1 MVWLYFSLLCLT
13 KSSRNPSSAST
24 RLLFTPLPGAAFP
37 AREHTDKIRDVYDG
51 VGSLIVIVGYRA
63 AHHLPATAARTA
75 SADAPHLDHLVQL
88 GGAQWLVPS
97 EVPRQGRAPV
107 FAADGT
113 AGESGRDRRGVLI
126 RHGRAPCF
134 QAHT

>member
-37 AREHTDKIRDVYDG
+37 AREHTDKIRDVYDR

-63 AHHLPATAARTA
+63 AHHLPATAARDA
-75 SADAPHLDHLVQL
+75 LADAPHLVQL
-88 GGAQWLVPS
+88 GGAQRLVPS
-97 EVPRQGRAPV
+97 ELPRQGRAPV

-126 RHGRAPCF
+126 
-134 QAHT
+134 